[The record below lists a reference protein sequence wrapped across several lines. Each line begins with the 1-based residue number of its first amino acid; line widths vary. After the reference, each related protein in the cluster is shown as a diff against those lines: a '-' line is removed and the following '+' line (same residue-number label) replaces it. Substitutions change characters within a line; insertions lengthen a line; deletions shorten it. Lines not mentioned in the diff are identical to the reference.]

1 MFLWLGTI
9 DASLG
14 LRGHIL
20 ASKTYLG
27 LKDTIY
33 EAEEEEDPLFFIK
46 LSAECFPHGCK
57 LSPGQMAFPRIGG
70 LLVTSL
76 EKKKS
81 APFNLQIRQMSN
93 SSLEMSILIDLLS
106 SF

>member
-1 MFLWLGTI
+1 MRQKKKI
-9 DASLG
+9 
-14 LRGHIL
+14 
-20 ASKTYLG
+20 
-27 LKDTIY
+27 
-33 EAEEEEDPLFFIK
+33 FIK

-106 SF
+106 SFWENMLEMEKNIVYFPFYPGKLDSRR